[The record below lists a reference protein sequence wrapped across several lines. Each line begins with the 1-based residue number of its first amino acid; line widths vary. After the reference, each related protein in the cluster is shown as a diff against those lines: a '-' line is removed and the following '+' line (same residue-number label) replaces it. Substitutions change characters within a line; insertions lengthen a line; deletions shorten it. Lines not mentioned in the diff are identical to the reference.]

1 MSSLALHLRSPF
13 PRLRKTNAKTFAGF
27 PTPTSSKFSG
37 PAGSTDDFLNSAH
50 PFDKFDSERSTYVGC
65 YAVIGNG
72 KTFGEFNLMSKQDEY
87 RDSAAQV
94 FELAA
99 RASSSNDKS
108 HPLDLAEKWLDLADR
123 NRHQATRPLEEHPM
137 VKRAF
142 RGLP

>member
-1 MSSLALHLRSPF
+1 
-13 PRLRKTNAKTFAGF
+13 
-27 PTPTSSKFSG
+27 
-37 PAGSTDDFLNSAH
+37 
-50 PFDKFDSERSTYVGC
+50 
-65 YAVIGNG
+65 
-72 KTFGEFNLMSKQDEY
+72 MSKQDEY

-108 HPLDLAEKWLDLADR
+108 HLLDLAEKWLDLADR
-123 NRHQATRPLEEHPM
+123 KRHQATRPLEEHPM